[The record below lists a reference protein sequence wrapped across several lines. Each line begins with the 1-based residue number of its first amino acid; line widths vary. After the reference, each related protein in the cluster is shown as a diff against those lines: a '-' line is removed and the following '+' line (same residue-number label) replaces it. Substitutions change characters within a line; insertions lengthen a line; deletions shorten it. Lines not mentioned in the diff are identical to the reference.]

1 MENIISIFKGEIFKN
16 PENIIKSI
24 KIDRKSHVFGIL
36 NIFKYLEPNFIVNEY
51 NKEVIGRL
59 LDYFVGAE
67 NSFYDL
73 NKGIALFGGVG
84 TGKSLIFKVFKIYTK
99 DVIKINSFISY
110 NAQDIIDIINTKGV
124 ASFDSINYFNG
135 VTSKPTTIYVDDV
148 ASKNETVKNF
158 GTEISV
164 IESLLSVRYN
174 IFARYKKL
182 THITSNKY
190 PNELTEIYDVRIVD
204 RMVEMFN
211 IVELDGESHRK

>member
-174 IFARYKKL
+174 IFARYKRL

>member
-1 MENIISIFKGEIFKN
+1 MENIISIFKGEIFKK
-16 PENIIKSI
+16 PQNIIKSI

-73 NKGIALFGGVG
+73 NKGIAIFGGVG
-84 TGKSLIFKVFKIYTK
+84 TGKSLIFKVFKTYTK
-99 DVIKINSFISY
+99 DVIKINSFICH
-110 NAQDIIDIINTKGV
+110 NAKDIIDTINTKGV
-124 ASFDSINYFNG
+124 ESYKEINYFNC
-135 VTSKPTTIYVDDV
+135 VTSKPTTIYVDDI
-148 ASKNETVKNF
+148 ASKNETVKNY
-158 GTEISV
+158 GTEINV
-164 IESLLSVRYN
+164 IEALLSERYN
-174 IFARYKKL
+174 IYARYQKL

-190 PNELTEIYDVRIVD
+190 PAELTEIYDVRIVD

-211 IVELDGESHRK
+211 IVELNGESHRK

>member
-59 LDYFVGAE
+59 LDYFVGAG

-211 IVELDGESHRK
+211 LVELDGESHRK

>member
-1 MENIISIFKGEIFKN
+1 MENIISIFKGEIFKK
-16 PENIIKSI
+16 PQNIIKSI
-24 KIDRKSHVFGIL
+24 KIDRKSHVLGIL

-73 NKGIALFGGVG
+73 NKGIAIFGGVG

-99 DVIKINSFISY
+99 NIIKTNSFISH

-124 ASFDSINYFNG
+124 GSFDSINYFNG

-148 ASKNETVKNF
+148 ASKNETVKNY

-174 IFARYKKL
+174 IYARYQKL
-182 THITSNKY
+182 THISSNKY

>member
-16 PENIIKSI
+16 KENIIKSI